1 LACQARPGND
11 HGQLGAEAGPLIG
24 LARIGCLDLLR
35 ALFGGV
41 IITAVVAAEI
51 GIDADPDV
59 RADRR
64 PGASAIAEARAAG
77 WLSIVESTDG
87 PDVEGRR
94 AISSAMGWWPPC
106 SPRWLKPD
114 QGTF

>member
-1 LACQARPGND
+1 MPGQAWPGKD

-41 IITAVVAAEI
+41 TITAVVAAEI

-77 WLSIVESTDG
+77 WLSISWQSTN
-87 PDVEGRR
+87 
-94 AISSAMGWWPPC
+94 S
-106 SPRWLKPD
+106 
-114 QGTF
+114 